1 MTAAEV
7 QAKAVSMIAGGS
19 RWHEIAELCA
29 SHGFRCYIRSAGERA
44 EIVVESSRT
53 YYVADKLNPA
63 PAAIVSV
70 A

>member
-7 QAKAVSMIAGGS
+7 QAKAVSLIAGGS
-19 RWHEIAELCA
+19 RWHEITELCA

-63 PAAIVSV
+63 QAAIVSV